1 MMGDTNIAFSLD
13 IREKVMK
20 AIGAGLSRRGAATRF
35 DIGVSTAVRWAKRA
49 LTTGSVA
56 PSTIGGDRRSHRIE
70 AHADFILDEI
80 DAEPR
85 VTIEELRE
93 KLKSHSGMSFGFGTV
108 WRFLARHG
116 ITRKKTTAHAAEQE
130 REDVAAARK
139 AWFEGQLDLDPTK
152 LVFLDETSVS
162 TNMAR
167 RFGWAAR
174 GERCRAAVPHGHW
187 KTTTL
192 IAGLRFDGI
201 GAAKTFDGALDGQGF
216 LDYVRNVL
224 GPTLSEGDVV
234 VMDNVR
240 THKVAGVREL
250 LAARGAKVL
259 YLPPY
264 SPDFNP
270 IEKCFAKIKAFLRK
284 AAARTLDA
292 LLAAVHDALK
302 RFTPTECVNFLAAA
316 GYDAI

>member
-1 MMGDTNIAFSLD
+1 V
-13 IREKVMK
+13 R
-20 AIGAGLSRRGAATRF
+20 AILGGLSRRGAAARF

-49 LTTGSVA
+49 LTAESVA
-56 PSTIGGDRRSHRIE
+56 PQPMGGDRRSHRIE
-70 AHADFILDEI
+70 AEADFILGEI
-80 DAEPR
+80 EAEPR

-93 KLKSHSGMSFGFGTV
+93 KLKSLNGMSFGYGTV

-130 REDVAAARK
+130 REDVAAARE

-167 RFGWAAR
+167 RYGWAAR

-201 GAAKTFDGALDGQGF
+201 GAARTIDGALDGQGF
-216 LDYVRNVL
+216 LDYLQNVL
-224 GPTLSEGDVV
+224 GPTLAEGDIVI
-234 VMDNVR
+234 MDNVR
-240 THKVAGVREL
+240 THKVKGVREIL
-250 LAARGAKVL
+250 DVYGARPL
-259 YLPPY
+259 YLPAY
-264 SPDFNP
+264 SPF
-270 IEKCFAKIKAFLRK
+270 RS
-284 AAARTLDA
+284 
-292 LLAAVHDALK
+292 
-302 RFTPTECVNFLAAA
+302 
-316 GYDAI
+316 